1 VSSEYTEKVVSSF
14 FEPGYFTLL
23 DVEIKHYATVKKS
36 FSKRDLNKALKKKG
50 YAEKDINHELD
61 RQRNCS
67 TIRYLPDKD
76 KYVGLDIGKALWG
89 DICYRINE
97 QPSLLAGRIHC
108 RKGLVTLDVYRTDF
122 QPHRF
127 RRIAVATGLLRAP
140 VMRRTG
146 RLSPEETSRCLRTL
160 LPALPEATCEPGD
173 YATVIQKIGDKVERK
188 PSKKP
193 WAWLIVHSV
202 VEVDL
207 TPWRK
212 AVLRTL
218 FSLTNG
224 PASWKGTPISLYELT
239 GYLDA
244 SSSDIEEPLTYFL
257 KTGIVQNM
265 ENDYSPTE
273 RGYTLLSGI
282 FRSLYRVTFAITR
295 CGRYQYRLEV
305 STPNFFY
312 PEIRDLLI
320 DAGGR
325 PLKGGGTPVVF
336 SPDKYSQ
343 VMKVIEA
350 LMKTMAAIEDQR

>member
-1 VSSEYTEKVVSSF
+1 VSSECAEKVVSSF
-14 FEPGYFTLL
+14 FETGYFTLL
-23 DVEIKHYATVKKS
+23 DLEIKHYATVKNS
-36 FSKRDLNKALKKKG
+36 FSKRDLNRILKKKG
-50 YAEKDINHELD
+50 YTEKDIEHELEK
-61 RQRNCS
+61 QRNYS
-67 TIRYLPDKD
+67 TVRYLPDKNR
-76 KYVGLDIGKALWG
+76 YVGLGIGKALWG

-97 QPSLLAGRIHC
+97 QYSLLAGRIHY
-108 RKGLVTLDVYRTDF
+108 RKGFITLDIYRTDF
-122 QPHRF
+122 QSHQF
-127 RRIAVATGLLRAP
+127 RKAAVATGLLRAP

-146 RLSPEETSRCLRTL
+146 RFNPEGASRCLKSL

-173 YATVIQKIGDKVERK
+173 YATVLQKIGDKVDRK
-188 PSKKP
+188 PTKTP
-193 WAWLIVHSV
+193 WAWLVIHPV

-212 AVLRTL
+212 TILRTL

-224 PASWKGTPISLYELT
+224 PVSWKGTPISLYELT

-282 FRSLYRVTFAITR
+282 FRSLYRMTFAITR
-295 CGRYQYRLEV
+295 CGRYQYKLEI
-305 STPNFFY
+305 STPSFLY

-320 DAGGR
+320 DAGGY
-325 PLKGGGTPVVF
+325 PLKGGGTPIVF

-350 LMKTMAAIEDQR
+350 LMKMMAALEDQH